1 MSIKFHNDIS
11 YKYISSIT
19 YSKLLILKLCIKD
32 KFIKKNS
39 KWYMIK
45 AKFDAQEWKHIYIY
59 IYWME
64 EWKHIINLKV
74 EFLKY

>member
-32 KFIKKNS
+32 KFIKKKIVNDIWL
-39 KWYMIK
+39 KQNLMHK
-45 AKFDAQEWKHIYIY
+45 NENIYIY
-59 IYWME
+59 IYIYILDEGM
-64 EWKHIINLKV
+64 KTYN
-74 EFLKY
+74 

>member
-1 MSIKFHNDIS
+1 MSIKFHNDVS

-59 IYWME
+59 ILDEGMKTY
-64 EWKHIINLKV
+64 N
-74 EFLKY
+74 

>member
-45 AKFDAQEWKHIYIY
+45 AKFDAQEWKHI
-59 IYWME
+59 
-64 EWKHIINLKV
+64 INLKV
-74 EFLKY
+74 EFFGWMNENI